1 MIIGNLIYIL
11 QQENYDVRRFLRFIY
26 RNLDWYKLA
35 KRNKLTITPK
45 SILLFALTV
54 FLFLALVLT
63 ILRSEIYWLLM
74 SLWLTLAYFSLPLII
89 SFSLIF
95 IFPIDQ
101 FFKKRKIKKAGK
113 ILETCDKLKV
123 IGITGSFGKTTL
135 KNILEYI
142 LREKYSVVKTKGNIN
157 TDIGVA
163 EFIIANRNLLKK
175 ADFFIVE
182 MGAYK
187 PGEIKKLAQMV
198 QPDYSFLTGIGTS
211 HLERFGSV
219 ENIIKTKFELME
231 HTKQRSFLNA
241 NNKYTLKGYRKFH
254 PKKCQLVVKKEVENI
269 QKLSDFQGLKFK
281 YRKNVFRTKLLA
293 EHNIELFILA
303 IDFAE
308 QIGLEMERIKK
319 GIENV
324 LPIKHRLQPI
334 FNHNTNIWVIDDS
347 YNGNYNGFLGGI
359 DVISKYQG
367 RKIVLTPG
375 IVEQGKISK
384 KIHQKIGR
392 KYAQSVDLVL
402 LIDNLATRFIIKGM
416 KAGGFRNFKIYKNTI
431 DAHEDLQ
438 NVLQSGDV
446 ILFQNDL
453 SDNY

>member
-11 QQENYDVRRFLRFIY
+11 QQENYDVRRFLRFVY
-26 RNLDWYKLA
+26 RNLDWYKLT

-45 SILLFALTV
+45 SILLFVLTV

-63 ILRSEIYWLLM
+63 ILRSEVYWLLM
-74 SLWLTLAYFSLPLII
+74 SLWLALAYFSLPLII

-113 ILETCDKLKV
+113 ILESCDKLKV

-135 KNILEYI
+135 KNILEHV
-142 LREKYSVVKTKGNIN
+142 LRERYSVVKTEGNIN

-163 EFIIANRNLLKK
+163 DFVIANRDLLKR

-187 PGEIKKLAQMV
+187 PGDIKKLAQMV
-198 QPDYSFLTGIGTS
+198 QPNFSFLTGIGTS

-219 ENIIKTKFELME
+219 ENIIKTKFELVE
-231 HTKQRSFLNA
+231 NTKQISFLNA
-241 NNKYTLKGYRKFH
+241 DNQYVWEGYQKFH
-254 PKKCQLVVKKEVENI
+254 PKSCQLTIKKEVKDI
-269 QKLSDFQGLKFK
+269 QKLPDFQGLKFK
-281 YRKNVFRTKLLA
+281 YKKDIFRTKLLA

-308 QIGLEMERIKK
+308 QIGLETKQIKK

-324 LPIKHRLQPI
+324 LPVKHRLQPI

-359 DVISKYQG
+359 DVISEHKG
-367 RKIVLTPG
+367 RKVVLTPG
-375 IVEQGKISK
+375 IVEQGKISE
-384 KIHQKIGR
+384 KIHQKIGK
-392 KYAQSVDLVL
+392 KYAQNVDLVL